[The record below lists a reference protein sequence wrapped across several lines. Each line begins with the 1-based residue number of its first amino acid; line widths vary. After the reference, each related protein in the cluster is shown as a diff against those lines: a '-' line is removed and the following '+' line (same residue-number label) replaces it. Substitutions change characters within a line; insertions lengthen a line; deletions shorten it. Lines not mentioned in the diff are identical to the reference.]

1 MIQNSTSEKNELH
14 SLNFNT
20 LFTSSCF
27 NIFSLYCLSLLQF
40 FLGGDGGLGWG
51 LFASLYFPSL
61 KKFPIFDLDTC
72 LHGHNVLKIDLIPD
86 DL

>member
-1 MIQNSTSEKNELH
+1 MILIPYSHQAV
-14 SLNFNT
+14 F
-20 LFTSSCF
+20 
-27 NIFSLYCLSLLQF
+27 IF
-40 FLGGDGGLGWG
+40 FLYIAYHYFNFFVGGGDGGLGWG
-51 LFASLYFPSL
+51 LFAGLYFPSL